1 MPVEYFDTNEI
12 EIVLAAVVV
21 VVVGGGC
28 EQHFAAMGIDDE
40 KPVENKLLEFD

>member
-12 EIVLAAVVV
+12 EIVLAAV